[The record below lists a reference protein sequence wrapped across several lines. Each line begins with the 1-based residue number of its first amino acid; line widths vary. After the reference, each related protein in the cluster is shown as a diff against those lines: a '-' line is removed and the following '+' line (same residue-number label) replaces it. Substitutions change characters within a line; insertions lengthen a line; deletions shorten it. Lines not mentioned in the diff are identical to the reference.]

1 MRSSKKI
8 LIATGGTGGH
18 VFPAIGLANYFK
30 KKEFYVEVATDKRGL
45 KFLQNFN
52 DLKLKIISSE
62 TIFKKNPLS
71 ALLSFI
77 KIITAF
83 FQSLVILLKLKPAIV
98 FGMGGYSSFPIC
110 IVAKI
115 LRIPFII
122 YENNLILGRSN
133 KFLLPF
139 ASKIFVA
146 YSELEGLKKKYEF
159 KKIET
164 GNILRE
170 EIINFNP
177 EKNIKDEDNISILIL
192 GGSQAAKIFGEVLP
206 EVFLEC
212 KNNNINLKI
221 FQQCLPNQNDFLK
234 KQYNSI
240 NIDFELFNFSNNI
253 LDYFSKVDFAI
264 SRSGSSMT
272 AELLNCRIPFVSVPF
287 PYAADDHQFKNAKY
301 FETKGY
307 NFLIEERKIHKKL
320 FQLIKSIH
328 EDKDLLTH
336 MKSKQKN
343 HSDKR
348 VFEKVLKEMQEL
360 IND

>member
-1 MRSSKKI
+1 M
-8 LIATGGTGGH
+8 
-18 VFPAIGLANYFK
+18 
-30 KKEFYVEVATDKRGL
+30 
-45 KFLQNFN
+45 
-52 DLKLKIISSE
+52 
-62 TIFKKNPLS
+62 
-71 ALLSFI
+71 
-77 KIITAF
+77 
-83 FQSLVILLKLKPAIV
+83 ILLELKPAIV

-110 IVAKI
+110 IIAKI

-206 EVFLEC
+206 KVFLEC
-212 KNNNINLKI
+212 KKNNINLKI

-287 PYAADDHQFKNAKY
+287 PYAADDHQFKNAKF

-348 VFEKVLKEMQEL
+348 VFEKVLKEIQEF